1 MYCDAMTDP
10 NPDERPSF
18 LARLAIVATIGIVI
32 LQIGLGV
39 AVGMDAKRGGDVDT
53 EDWICVVLFPAVSF
67 IAIACL
73 YYLFKGKPTNAD
85 EFIGEQLGSVW
96 LWSLFLGAIYCFL
109 I

>member
-1 MYCDAMTDP
+1 MTDP

-67 IAIACL
+67 FAIACL
-73 YYLFKGKPTNAD
+73 YYLFKGKPTTNA
-85 EFIGEQLGSVW
+85 EAFLAEQLTTVW
-96 LWSLFLGAIYCFL
+96 QWSLILGAIYCFL

>member
-1 MYCDAMTDP
+1 MNDP

-39 AVGMDAKRGGDVDT
+39 AVGMDAKRGVAVDT
-53 EDWICVVLFPAVSF
+53 EDWILVVLFPAVSF
-67 IAIACL
+67 FAIACL
-73 YYLFKGKPTNAD
+73 YYLFKGKPTTNAD
-85 EFIGEQLGSVW
+85 AWVAGELKAVW
-96 LWSLFLGAIYCFL
+96 LMSLSFGAIYCFF

>member
-1 MYCDAMTDP
+1 MNDP

-39 AVGMDAKRGGDVDT
+39 AVGMDAKRGVAVDT
-53 EDWICVVLFPAVSF
+53 EDWILVVLFPAVSF
-67 IAIACL
+67 FAIACL

-85 EFIGEQLGSVW
+85 EFIGEQLTAVW
-96 LWSLFLGAIYCFL
+96 QWSIILGAIYCFL